1 MNSKVLINILISITI
16 LQCVSLLSLG
26 VDAQTKEFINTSI
39 KNLKEIKQKCDNI
52 EWYYKKVQYTLST
65 ASIGGKLPVALSY
78 WGVAIAPAIL
88 PIASTIGTAGL
99 ISSGVWMYYVDRENT
114 KLLNM
119 VNLELDKLL
128 AKLRSVIRNGDL
140 YSSIKDMREQLI
152 KGDPN
157 TKLAVEG
164 FMLKLTF
171 YSPELAIQFER
182 IFSKSQKVNEF
193 IADCKDLL
201 QKWFP
206 KLGSIDPTLTIPV
219 TIFLEMIEFSDIH
232 NSKSELSDRVQE
244 FIENLERLK
253 QHVVKGE

>member
-1 MNSKVLINILISITI
+1 MNFKILIQSLILITI
-16 LQCVSLLSLG
+16 VSLLSIG
-26 VDAQTKEFINTSI
+26 VDAQTKKFIDTSI
-39 KNLKEIKQKCDNI
+39 ENLKEIKQKCDNI

-128 AKLRSVIRNGDL
+128 AKLRSVISNGEL

-152 KGDPN
+152 KDDPN
-157 TKLAVEG
+157 TKLAVKG
-164 FMLKLTF
+164 FMMKLAF
-171 YSPELAIQFER
+171 YSPDLKIQFER

-206 KLGSIDPTLTIPV
+206 KLGGIDPTLTIPV
-219 TIFLEMIEFSDIH
+219 TIFLEMIEFSDVYK
-232 NSKSELSDRVQE
+232 SKSELSDRVQE

-253 QHVVKGE
+253 HQVTKFE